1 MLRKIASGLLAVSL
15 SVACNPSGGAATAQ
29 ASEGQ
34 DSTAKSAKG
43 ANGTKAGGD
52 ESGDKKGGR
61 GGAKDGSKDGAKSGR
76 GGGGGQRTATVVLSA
91 SDVFKVVRGSIEAGL
106 PISGDLRPI
115 ETVVIRSR
123 IDGLLEKVSVRE
135 GQAVTTGMVLAR
147 FESAEQ
153 EASLASAEADRLA
166 TKSDYETQLW
176 NYQQSADLFK
186 AGAIAERD
194 LRTLQQTTEAAKA
207 RLAASDA
214 RLRTAQNVVRDT
226 KVVAPFAGIINTK
239 KVQNGEQTARGSEMF
254 TIVRNETLELTASMP
269 ARLASELHAGQLVR
283 FTADNRQF
291 TGRVSR
297 VSPTIDP
304 ASRSITAYIQIP
316 NPKGELKGN
325 TFASGQIVA
334 KTVNN
339 AIVVPQ
345 AAVRI
350 SPVDGKTMVY
360 RIDAGSLTPV
370 TVTTG
375 IADDAR
381 SVVEVT
387 NGLQEKDNIV
397 IGNPGTLG
405 AGMKVTVLGAEGRGN
420 GGNGGPRQK
429 KGAP

>member
-1 MLRKIASGLLAVSL
+1 VLRKIASGLLAVSI
-15 SVACNPSGGAATAQ
+15 SVACNSKTGTSTAQ
-29 ASEGQ
+29 AGPGP
-34 DSTAKSAKG
+34 DSTSKG
-43 ANGTKAGGD
+43 SRGGGD
-52 ESGDKKGGR
+52 AGR
-61 GGAKDGSKDGAKSGR
+61 NGGGAGSKDGARSGR
-76 GGGGGQRTATVVLSA
+76 GGGGAGGGQRNASVVLAA
-91 SDVFKVVRGSIEAGL
+91 SDVFRVVRGSIEAGL

-135 GQAVTTGMVLAR
+135 GQAVTRGMVLAK

-166 TKSDYETQLW
+166 TKGDYDTQLW
-176 NYQQSADLFK
+176 NYQQSTDLFK

-194 LRTLQQTTEAAKA
+194 LRALQQTTEAAKA

-214 RLRTAQNVVRDT
+214 RLRTAQNVLRDT
-226 KVVAPFAGIINTK
+226 KVVAPFSGIINTR

-304 ASRSITAYIQIP
+304 GSRSITAYIQIP

-334 KTVNN
+334 RTVND

-375 IADDAR
+375 IADDSR

-387 NGLQEKDNIV
+387 SGLQESDNIV
-397 IGNPGTLG
+397 VGNPGTLG
-405 AGMKVTVLGAEGRGN
+405 SGMKVTVLGVEGGRGGRGGGGGGGGGRGN
-420 GGNGGPRQK
+420 GQK

>member
-1 MLRKIASGLLAVSL
+1 MLRKIANGLLVVSL
-15 SVACNPSGGAATAQ
+15 SVACNAKDGASTAQANAGRDSSTKGGNAGNAGKSGGADAG
-29 ASEGQ
+29 S
-34 DSTAKSAKG
+34 KS
-43 ANGTKAGGD
+43 
-52 ESGDKKGGR
+52 SGD
-61 GGAKDGSKDGAKSGR
+61 GASKDGAKSGR
-76 GGGGGQRTATVVLSA
+76 GGGGQRTATVVLSA
-91 SDVFKVVRGSIEAGL
+91 ADVFKVVRGSIESGL

-115 ETVVIRSR
+115 ETVVVRSR
-123 IDGLLEKVSVRE
+123 IDGLLERVSVRE
-135 GQAVTTGMVLAR
+135 GQAVSRGMVLAK

-166 TKSDYETQLW
+166 TKGDYDTQLW
-176 NYQQSADLFK
+176 NYQQSSDLFK

-214 RLRTAQNVVRDT
+214 RLRTAQNVLRDT

-269 ARLASELHAGQLVR
+269 ARLASELRAGQVVR

-304 ASRSITAYIQIP
+304 GSRSITAYIQIP

-325 TFASGQIVA
+325 TFASGQIIA

-339 AIVVPQ
+339 AIVVPK

-370 TVTTG
+370 TVATG
-375 IADDAR
+375 ITDDAR
-381 SVVEVT
+381 SVVEIKE
-387 NGLQEKDNIV
+387 GLQENDNIV

-405 AGMKVTVLGAEGRGN
+405 AGMKVTVLGAEGGRGN
-420 GGNGGPRQK
+420 RQK